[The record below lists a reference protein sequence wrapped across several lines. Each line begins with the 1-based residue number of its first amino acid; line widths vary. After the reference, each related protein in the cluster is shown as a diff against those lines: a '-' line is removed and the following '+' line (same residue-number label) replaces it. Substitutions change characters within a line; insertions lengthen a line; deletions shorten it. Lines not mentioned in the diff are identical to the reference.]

1 MERLQRWFYTNVQHV
16 NTKFKRSLWYDIQ
29 WENRLIILLG
39 ARGVGKTTLLLQ
51 YIKEKLPIS
60 EETIYV
66 SLDDIYFSNHS
77 LIQFTEEF
85 VKRGGKFLI
94 LDEAQ
99 KYKNWAI
106 EVKNIYDNF
115 PEIKIIV
122 SGSSAIELLKSE
134 ADLSRRAIYYN
145 MKGLSFREFLN
156 YTKSLNFRAYTLE
169 EILNNKLALSLEV
182 NTKIKPIK
190 EFETYLKYGYYP
202 FFKENRITYHKRLA
216 QIINTVLEVDLLNT
230 HSIDINATLKTK
242 KLLAEIAEMVPFKP
256 NVKKL
261 STKIG
266 VSRDSLI
273 KYLKLLE
280 NADIINMIYS
290 ETKGMSALN
299 KPEKIYLNNP
309 NIAFSLNDEVN
320 TGSLRES
327 FFVNQIRLK
336 HQLNYTRIGDFLVDN
351 KYTFEVGGRNK
362 SKKQIATIKNS
373 WVVADNIELSIGN
386 KIPLWLFGFT
396 Y

>member
-16 NTKFKRSLWYDIQ
+16 NTKFKRYLWYDIQ